1 MDYSNLKPLDIDAFK
16 SKNSKTLYR
25 SICVPSATQSY
36 SLCVEFMKKWFLT
49 KFPPD
54 TFKSIYTDGKNS
66 CEAYMYAKGLLE
78 VYFSYALKYEIEY
91 NKPTDLEKFL
101 PQCKDNELVM
111 FVDAIVETKE

>member
-1 MDYSNLKPLDIDAFK
+1 
-16 SKNSKTLYR
+16 
-25 SICVPSATQSY
+25 
-36 SLCVEFMKKWFLT
+36 MKKFQFLYPAIFVRDEDDSYQVF
-49 KFPPD
+49 FPD
-54 TFKSIYTDGKNS
+54 LNIYTDGKNS

-91 NKPTDLEKFL
+91 KKPTDLEKFL